1 MKFRLPGTME
11 ARSLRGCIETTR
23 IARSWMPTSKHVRF
37 AEANLSI
44 CGFCGQHLEHTRAL
58 PIPPFV
64 EPEPVFIAARNMQPA
79 ESPPAEEALRIDI
92 QSVLAS
98 TRNHR
103 GGDGG
108 CDSHFDIFCSLFR
121 VQAPWRTSCNR
132 TQMVH
137 LSCWRRQ
144 PTQVRSSERR
154 RPYYRPKNHS
164 ASFGLRAPVGTFI
177 EDLRPTFRWQPLPGT
192 TEYQVKVF
200 DPNLD
205 QVEASPAVHDTFWTS
220 SHPLIRGRRYL
231 WQVTTVRNVQRLV
244 SPAPPFPEAKFSLT
258 QRKYPHLRHSSATT
272 LHHTM
277 SLAWHTLARECLTR
291 LNRS

>member
-1 MKFRLPGTME
+1 MLQCRGGCERRVGVKFRLPGTME

-79 ESPPAEEALRIDI
+79 ESPPAEEALRIEI

-154 RPYYRPKNHS
+154 RPYYRPKTTAPHSVYGHLSGRSSRIYGRRFVGNHS
-164 ASFGLRAPVGTFI
+164 
-177 EDLRPTFRWQPLPGT
+177 Q
-192 TEYQVKVF
+192 
-200 DPNLD
+200 
-205 QVEASPAVHDTFWTS
+205 
-220 SHPLIRGRRYL
+220 GRRN
-231 WQVTTVRNVQRLV
+231 TKSR
-244 SPAPPFPEAKFSLT
+244 F
-258 QRKYPHLRHSSATT
+258 
-272 LHHTM
+272 
-277 SLAWHTLARECLTR
+277 LTR
-291 LNRS
+291 IWTKWKQALRYTTRSGHHRTR